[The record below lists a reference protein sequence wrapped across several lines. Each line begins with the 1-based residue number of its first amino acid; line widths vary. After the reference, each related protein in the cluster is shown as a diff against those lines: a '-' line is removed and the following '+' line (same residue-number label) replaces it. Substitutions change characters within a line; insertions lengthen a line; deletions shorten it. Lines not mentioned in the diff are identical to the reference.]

1 MVEEGLS
8 ATAPVGFTD
17 IGRALEEVNGGADA
31 LAKQARIEMK
41 QGWWFR
47 DDFGEVRMSGV
58 EQIVVFVW
66 HDHGRH
72 FEHG

>member
-1 MVEEGLS
+1 
-8 ATAPVGFTD
+8 
-17 IGRALEEVNGGADA
+17 VNGGADA